1 MKKIMGVFMVLVL
14 FLFGC
19 AQAPTQQPASQPAQQ
34 IIKLGAL
41 LPITGDLSSLGASSK
56 VAVELA
62 VQDANQ
68 YFSDIGS
75 DIRYELIIE
84 DTQDNAE
91 IALEELKKLE
101 GQGIDVVIGP
111 ISSDIISKLK
121 DYSNEKGIILAS
133 PASTAPSMALND
145 NVLRFVTNDLHQ
157 ADAITSKMNKD
168 GMKAIV
174 SIVRDDVWGNGLYEA
189 TKRDDSKLGM
199 IDVETVHYKPGK
211 EDFTE
216 DITAVAEKVDEM
228 IAKHGKDAVGVHII
242 AFEEGI
248 DIMKEAAKYDSLS
261 SIKWYGN
268 DVFANE
274 PLIISEVAD
283 FAIKTD
289 LINPVFGEEEET
301 DNFQEIEKRIEE
313 KLGRRPDSYS
323 IAAYDSTWVVMNAY
337 ADKPNK
343 ANLKKAI
350 TITAQYY
357 YGATGWTYLDENG
370 DRKLG
375 DYDLWKVNKN
385 KEWEIAAR
393 YQVDAGIGGW
403 LVE

>member
-1 MKKIMGVFMVLVL
+1 MKKIISIFMVLVL

-19 AQAPTQQPASQPAQQ
+19 AQAPTQQPTQQ
-34 IIKLGAL
+34 IVKLGAL
-41 LPITGDLSSLGASSK
+41 LPITGDLTAMGASSK

-62 VQDANQ
+62 VEDANQ
-68 YFSDIGS
+68 YFSEIGS
-75 DIRYELIIE
+75 DIRYELTIE

-101 GQGIDVVIGP
+101 SQGIDVIIGP
-111 ISSDIISKLK
+111 MSSEIISKIK
-121 DYSNEKGIILAS
+121 GYANEKGIILAS
-133 PASTAPSMALND
+133 PSSAAPSMALDD
-145 NVLRFVTNDLHQ
+145 NVLRFVLNDLHQ
-157 ADAITSKMNKD
+157 ADAISSMMNKD

-174 SIVRDDVWGNGLYEA
+174 SIVRDDVWGNDFYEA
-189 TKRDDSKLGM
+189 TKRDDSKLGI
-199 IDVETVHYKPGK
+199 IDVETVHYKPGTK
-211 EDFTE
+211 NFAE
-216 DITAVAEKVDEM
+216 DIAAVAEKVDELT
-228 IAKHGKDAVGVHII
+228 AEYGKGAVGVHII
-242 AFEEGI
+242 SFEEGI

-283 FAIKTD
+283 FAIKTE

-301 DNFQEIEKRIEE
+301 DKFQEIEKRIEE
-313 KLGRRPDSYS
+313 KLGRRPDSYG
-323 IAAYDSTWVVMNAY
+323 IVAYDTTWVVMNAY

-343 ANLKKAI
+343 ANLKRVI
-350 TITAQYY
+350 TTTAMYY
-357 YGATGWTYLDENG
+357 YGATGWTELDENG

-375 DYDLWKVNKN
+375 DYDLWKVNKD

-393 YQVDAGIGGW
+393 YQVDAGLGGR
-403 LVE
+403 LLE